1 MPASHDAGIHNL
13 MNTNLKLTSKTNNP
27 LLMRNDDTVYI
38 VVETED
44 ASSKQE
50 SLRYIE
56 KKSRSNVLYFEDL
69 IGNEKNAA

>member
-1 MPASHDAGIHNL
+1 
-13 MNTNLKLTSKTNNP
+13 
-27 LLMRNDDTVYI
+27 MRNNYAVYI

-50 SLRYIE
+50 RLRDVE

-69 IGNEKNAA
+69 IGNEENAA

>member
-1 MPASHDAGIHNL
+1 
-13 MNTNLKLTSKTNNP
+13 
-27 LLMRNDDTVYI
+27 MRNDNSVYI

-50 SLRYIE
+50 CLRDVE
-56 KKSRSNVLYFEDL
+56 KKSRSNVFYFEDL